1 MGKTRL
7 VICIIIFVS
16 TLGIYLFTLCPTIYW
31 EDSAAFSSVHVLLG
45 IPHSPGFP
53 LYVLLGRLFLL
64 LPIGNSASLSNLM
77 SAFWG
82 SLSLVILFLF
92 ISSLKRSDED
102 RSKPHNLLSSL
113 SATVGILF
121 LAFTSSFWLQTVRA
135 EVYTLNLFFTLIL
148 IFLSIKWANI
158 TSSIISFKIFCL
170 FSFIFGLALAN
181 HPLLIVTLAP
191 AFLLYFVMMDVKRFL
206 VPTRLILGI
215 VFVLLGTSVYLYLP
229 IRASLYPAIN
239 WGNPDTFSGLI
250 SYLLRTSQPTVSS
263 TEVGFPYL
271 QRLGFDL
278 SFPVIQ
284 FGLAFFWLG
293 VVGALRLFN
302 TNRKIFIFTFCIFI
316 LNLLTASW
324 ASDFSLRNYDLLG
337 YLLPSLSMFA
347 IWFAFGINFVLSWLV
362 GMLKVGQKVAESGKN
377 QALNRGLWYVL
388 MGIIVLLPLFQIW
401 KNYSGCNK
409 RSQTWAY
416 RYADQILSS
425 VKKDALILIGDDNT
439 LTPLWY
445 LNLASGKR
453 PDVKILSISALRQT
467 SYRAQLSQQYSGIKL
482 PSPGSSDLGELA
494 LKITGLNSNLF
505 PVYTTYF
512 STRPDFVE
520 HLVPDG
526 YVYEL
531 YPKKVILTDN
541 DIKRQDEF
549 LKRNLEPDHYDTITR
564 EHFGNFVFNLG
575 GFYDRLSIPTTSMEY
590 FLWALEI
597 DPSNPRI
604 YFQLGKAFLKNGD
617 RQKAFE
623 FLQAGLEL
631 DPYNQEAIKLL
642 EQG

>member
-7 VICIIIFVS
+7 LICIIIFVL

-31 EDSAAFSSVHVLLG
+31 EDSAAFSSVHALLG

-64 LPIGNSASLSNLM
+64 LPIGNSAFLSNSM

-82 SLSLVILFLF
+82 SMSLVILYLL
-92 ISSLKRSDED
+92 ISSLKRSGED
-102 RSKPHNLLSSL
+102 RSKPRILLSPL
-113 SATVGILF
+113 SATAGILF
-121 LAFTSSFWLQTVRA
+121 LSFTSSFWLQTVRA

-148 IFLSIKWANI
+148 IFLSIKWADDNL
-158 TSSIISFKIFCL
+158 SIDSYKIFLL
-170 FSFIFGLALAN
+170 FSFSFGISLAN
-181 HPLLIVTLAP
+181 HPLLIATLAP
-191 AFLLYFVMMDVKRFL
+191 AFLLYYLMTDAKRFL
-206 VPTRLILGI
+206 APTRLMLGS
-215 VFVLLGTSVYLYLP
+215 VLFLIGMSVYLYLP
-229 IRASLYPAIN
+229 IRASLSPAIN

-250 SYLLRTSQPTVSS
+250 SYLLRTSQPIGSS
-263 TEVGFPYL
+263 AEVGFPYL
-271 QRLGFDL
+271 QRLGFNL

-293 VVGALRLFN
+293 VVGALWLYN
-302 TNRKIFIFTFCIFI
+302 TNRKIFLFTFCIFI

-347 IWFAFGINFVLSWLV
+347 IWFAFGINFVLSWLA
-362 GMLKVGQKVAESGKN
+362 GMLKVGQKVAKRGKSR
-377 QALNRGLWYVL
+377 ALNNGLSYVL

-401 KNYSGCNK
+401 RNYSGCNK

-445 LNLASGKR
+445 LSLASGKR
-453 PDVKILSISALRQT
+453 PDVKILSITALHQT
-467 SYRAQLSQQYSGIKL
+467 SYREQISQQYPGIKL
-482 PSPGSSDLGELA
+482 PPSGSNDLGELA
-494 LKITGLNSNLF
+494 LKITALNSHLF

-512 STRPDFVE
+512 STHPDFVE

-526 YVYEL
+526 YIYQL
-531 YPKKVILTDN
+531 YPKKTILTDN
-541 DIKRQDEF
+541 DIERQGEF
-549 LKRNLEPDHYDTITR
+549 LRRNVEPDHYDTITR
-564 EHFGNFVFNLG
+564 EHFGDLIFNLG
-575 GFYDRLSIPTTSMEY
+575 GFYDRLSIPTASMEY

>member
-7 VICIIIFVS
+7 ITCILIFVL

-31 EDSAAFSSVHVLLG
+31 EDSAAFSAVHVLLG

-53 LYVLLGRLFLL
+53 IYVLLGRLFLL
-64 LPIGNSASLSNLM
+64 FPIANSALLSNLM

-82 SLSLVILFLF
+82 SLSLVVLFLL
-92 ISSLKRSDED
+92 ISSLKRNDED
-102 RSKPHNLLSSL
+102 KLIPHNLIFLLSSIIG
-113 SATVGILF
+113 VLF
-121 LAFTSSFWLQTVRA
+121 LAFTSSFWLQAVRA
-135 EVYTLNLFFTLIL
+135 EVYSLNLFFTIIL
-148 IFLSIKWANI
+148 IFLSIKWAEDD
-158 TSSIISFKIFCL
+158 SSLDSFKVFVL
-170 FSFIFGLALAN
+170 FSFVFGLSLAN

-191 AFLLYFVMMDVKRFL
+191 AFLLYFLMTDGQRFL
-206 VPTRLILGI
+206 TPTRLMMGML
-215 VFVLLGTSVYLYLP
+215 FFLLGTSVYLYLP
-229 IRASLYPAIN
+229 IRAGLSPAVN
-239 WGNPDTFSGLI
+239 WGNPHTVFGLL
-250 SYLLRTSQPTVSS
+250 SYLLRTSQPVVAS
-263 TEVGFPYL
+263 TAVGLPYI
-271 QRLGFDL
+271 QRLGFNL

-284 FGLAFFWLG
+284 FGLAFFWLA
-293 VVGALRLFN
+293 VVGALWLYHSD
-302 TNRKIFIFTFCIFI
+302 RKTFLFTFGIFI

-324 ASDFSLRNYDLLG
+324 AADFSLRNYDLLG

-347 IWFAFGINFVLSWLV
+347 VWFALGMNFALSWLAEK
-362 GMLKVGQKVAESGKN
+362 LKARQKVTESGKGL
-377 QALNRGLWYVL
+377 ALNQGIWYVVL
-388 MGIIVLLPLFQIW
+388 GIIILSPLVQICR
-401 KNYSGCNK
+401 NYATCNK

-425 VKKDALILIGDDNT
+425 VKKDALILVGDDNT

-453 PDVKILSISALRQT
+453 PDVKILSISAVNQTRYKEQIGRQ
-467 SYRAQLSQQYSGIKL
+467 YPGIKL
-482 PSPGSSDLGELA
+482 PSGVTNDLGELA
-494 LKITGLNSNLF
+494 LKISEFNSDNL

-512 STRPDFVE
+512 STHPKFVQ
-520 HLVPDG
+520 HLIPDG
-526 YVYEL
+526 YMYEL

-541 DIKRQDEF
+541 DIERQEGF
-549 LKRNLEPDHYDTITR
+549 LRRNLKPDRYDTISR
-564 EHFGNFVFNLG
+564 EHFGNIVFNLG
-575 GFYDRLSIPTTSMEY
+575 GFYDRVSIPATSMEY

-617 RQKAFE
+617 KHKAFE
-623 FLQAGLEL
+623 FFQAGLEL

>member
-1 MGKTRL
+1 
-7 VICIIIFVS
+7 VICIIIFVL

-64 LPIGNSASLSNLM
+64 LPIGNSAFLSNLM

-82 SLSLVILFLF
+82 SLSLVILFLL
-92 ISSLKRSDED
+92 ISLLKRSDQD
-102 RSKPHNLLSSL
+102 RSKPRTLLFPL
-113 SATVGILF
+113 SGAVGILF
-121 LAFTSSFWLQTVRA
+121 LAFTSSFWLQTIRA
-135 EVYTLNLFFTLIL
+135 EVYTLNVFFTLIL
-148 IFLSIKWANI
+148 IFLSIKWADS
-158 TSSIISFKIFCL
+158 TTSIISSQLLLL
-170 FSFIFGLALAN
+170 FSFIFGLSLAN
-181 HPLLIVTLAP
+181 HPLLIITLAP
-191 AFLLYFVMMDVKRFL
+191 AFLLHYLMTDAKRFL
-206 VPTRLILGI
+206 VPTRLMLGI
-215 VFVLLGTSVYLYLP
+215 VFVLLGTSIYLYLP
-229 IRASLYPAIN
+229 IRANLSPAIN
-239 WGNPDTFSGLI
+239 WGNPDTLPGLI

-263 TEVGFPYL
+263 AEIGFPYL
-271 QRLGFDL
+271 QRLGFNL

-293 VVGALRLFN
+293 VVGALWLYN
-302 TNRKIFIFTFCIFI
+302 TNRKIFLFTFCIFI
-316 LNLLTASW
+316 LNLLTTSW

-347 IWFAFGINFVLSWLV
+347 IWFAFGINFVLSWLE
-362 GMLKVGQKVAESGKN
+362 GMLKVGQKVAESGKSRI
-377 QALNRGLWYVL
+377 LNHGLWYVL
-388 MGIIVLLPLFQIW
+388 MGIIVLLPLFQVW
-401 KNYSGCNK
+401 RNYSGCNK
-409 RSQTWAY
+409 KPQTWAY

-445 LNLASGKR
+445 LSLASGKR
-453 PDVKILSISALRQT
+453 PDVKILSITALRQT
-467 SYRAQLSQQYSGIKL
+467 SYREQISQLYTGIKL
-482 PSPGSSDLGELA
+482 PPFGSNDPGELA
-494 LKITGLNSNLF
+494 IKITALNSNRY
-505 PVYTTYF
+505 PIYTTYF
-512 STRPDFVE
+512 STHPDFVQ
-520 HLVPDG
+520 HLIPDG
-526 YVYEL
+526 YIYEL
-531 YPKKVILTDN
+531 SPQKVILTDN
-541 DIKRQDEF
+541 DIERQDEF
-549 LKRNLEPDHYDTITR
+549 LRRNLDPDHYDTISR
-564 EHFGNFVFNLG
+564 EHFGNLVFNLG
-575 GFYDRLSIPTTSMEY
+575 GFFDRLNIPSTSMEY